1 MKRHFV
7 PLVVALGLLSTGCAT
22 TTKPA
27 AVVDMPA
34 TPAEQAVAQQAAA
47 RPAAKLLKRK
57 IAIGRFTNE
66 TRYGKTFLRD
76 GDTDPLGKQ
85 ASDMLSS
92 RLVESGQFLVFERP
106 DIQKLER
113 EQALSGAAKLI
124 GVDALIL
131 GSVTEFGRQNVG
143 KEGFLSQTKMQV
155 ARAKVELRLVDPA
168 TGHVYFSATGAGE
181 ASVETGSVAGYGSTA
196 DYDQTLNDRAIGAAI
211 SDVLNSLVGKLTEQ
225 KWHTDILSVKDSQVF
240 MSGGTRQG
248 LKAGDT
254 LAVYRRGQKV
264 ASQQTGFEI
273 ELPPERLAGIRVL
286 SFFGDNESNEGS
298 IAEIVS
304 GSVPAKID
312 DLFIGEEK

>member
-1 MKRHFV
+1 MKSNCV
-7 PLVVALGLLSTGCAT
+7 LLPAVLGLFLSGCAT
-22 TTKPA
+22 TTKPP
-27 AVVDMPA
+27 AVVEMPA
-34 TPAEQAVAQQAAA
+34 TPAQQAAAQQAAVT
-47 RPAAKLLKRK
+47 PVVKVLKRK
-57 IAIGRFTNE
+57 VAIGRFTNE

-113 EQALSGAAKLI
+113 EQALSGAARLV

-143 KEGFLSQTKMQV
+143 KEGFLSQTKMQI
-155 ARAKVELRLVDPA
+155 ARAKVELRLVNPS
-168 TGHVYFSATGAGE
+168 TGYIFFSATGAGE
-181 ASVETGSVAGYGSTA
+181 ATAESGSVAGYGSTA

-225 KWHTDILSVKDSQVF
+225 KWHTDILSVQGKQVF
-240 MSGGTRQG
+240 ISGGIRQG
-248 LKAGDT
+248 LKIGDG

-264 ASQQTGFEI
+264 ASQQTGFDI
-273 ELPPERLAGIRVL
+273 ELPPERLAGIKVL
-286 SFFGDNESNEGS
+286 SFFGDNETNEGS
-298 IAEIVS
+298 VGEIVS

-312 DLFIGEEK
+312 DLFVGEEK